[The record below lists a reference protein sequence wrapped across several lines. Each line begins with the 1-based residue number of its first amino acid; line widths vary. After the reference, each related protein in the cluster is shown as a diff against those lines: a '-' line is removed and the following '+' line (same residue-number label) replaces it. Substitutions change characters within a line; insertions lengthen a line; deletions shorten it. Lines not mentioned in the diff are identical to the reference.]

1 MLMPMESFSILTLLA
16 FGFFLG
22 LKHAVEADH
31 LAAVSTIVTQR
42 KSIWSASIVGGL
54 WGVGHTISLFAA
66 GIIVILFRFEIGQ
79 KTEQVLE
86 FCVAL
91 MLIILGADA
100 LRRLVKGGQIHVHT
114 HTHGEVQHFHPHVH
128 EPATAHERVSKPE
141 HSHHSSRVGFRP
153 VIIGMVHGLAGSG
166 ALMLLVLTTI
176 SLPAAGLLYIVIFG
190 IGSIGGMM
198 LMSLILGLPMHMTA
212 GRFTRLE
219 WIFRGGAGIFSFGL
233 GFFMA
238 YDIGVVN
245 GLLF

>member
-1 MLMPMESFSILTLLA
+1 MESFSILTLLA

-42 KSIWSASIVGGL
+42 KSVWSASLVGGL
-54 WGVGHTISLFAA
+54 WGVGHTISLFVA
-66 GIIVILFRFEIGQ
+66 GIVVILFRFEISPR
-79 KTEQVLE
+79 TEQILE

-91 MLIILGADA
+91 MLIVLGVDA
-100 LRRLVKGGQIHVHT
+100 LRRLVKGGQIHMHT
-114 HTHGEVQHFHPHVH
+114 HKHGDVVHFHPHVH
-128 EPATAHERVSKPE
+128 EPEAAHAPVIKPE
-141 HSHHSSRVGFRP
+141 HSHRSARVGFRP
-153 VIIGMVHGLAGSG
+153 VVIGMVHGLAGSG

-176 SLPAAGLLYIVIFG
+176 SSPAAGLLYIVIFG

-198 LMSLILGLPMHMTA
+198 LMSLVLGLPLHMTA

-233 GFFMA
+233 GLFMA
-238 YDIGVVN
+238 YNIGVVD
-245 GLLF
+245 GLFF